1 MTSSG
6 PGFAS
11 TPARRSLPLV
21 GGAAGYETTDKPD
34 ESHDAS

>member
-1 MTSSG
+1 MSIATRCS
-6 PGFAS
+6 F
-11 TPARRSLPLV
+11 PLV